1 MPASSEVFYTRYEK
15 IRIDVDPLHEP
26 DRVYF
31 TDEAPEF
38 ELVLMNETDQH
49 VTSYED
55 EGIYWALALGTGI
68 PEAYKWE
75 SEEVEI
81 EPHGEQRITIG
92 GELLAHE
99 GNASIAINRN
109 IGLRGGKD
117 HDPLT
122 LDPTPYNKDNLLNLY
137 TFTIW
142 DRSHYEAVHEQPKR
156 LQKWV
161 VRLSI
166 LVALLATIQI
176 VIGLFQIGLL
186 SLS

>member
-1 MPASSEVFYTRYEK
+1 MPASTEIYYSRYEN
-15 IRIDVDPLHEP
+15 IRIGVEPVEEP
-26 DRVYF
+26 DSVYF

-38 ELVLMNETDQH
+38 ELVITNETDRH

-55 EGIYWALALGTGI
+55 EGVIWVLALGTGI

-81 EPHGEQRITIG
+81 EPHGEQRIRIG

-109 IGLRGGKD
+109 IGFRGNSSD
-117 HDPLT
+117 DPIV
-122 LDPTPYNKDNLLNLY
+122 LDPGPFDKENLRNLY

-142 DRSHYEAVHEQPKR
+142 DRSHYEEVHEQPKR

-161 VRLSI
+161 VFLSV
-166 LVALLATIQI
+166 LVALLAAIQI
-176 VIGLFQIGLL
+176 AIGLFQIGVL
-186 SLS
+186 SLP